1 MYKIIGGDRKEYGPV
16 SAAEVRRWLAEGR
29 LNGQSLIQAEG
40 SGDWKPLAA
49 YAEFAEA
56 LAQHATAQTVA
67 GSAPRPMNTT
77 VWSTDILARETDF
90 QIGSCLSRSWG
101 LLLNDFVLLA
111 VASCIVWLISLA
123 QFIPVADL
131 VYKILWGA
139 LYGGFYVLF
148 LKRIRSEPG
157 AVRDI
162 FGGFKS
168 SFGQLVLAGFLSSLL
183 AGIGSLFCILP
194 GIYLAVAWVFGVPL
208 VSDKRME
215 FWPAMELSRKVVN
228 RVWFKMLGLILLA
241 FLPMIL
247 ISLYAILKAMGLVL
261 PLIQQIIT
269 SWPPDLAQIKESV
282 WPIQARVIELGWLT
296 RMVLLINLPF
306 AVGALMY
313 AYEDLF
319 GARKT
324 PTA

>member
-16 SAAEVRRWLAEGR
+16 SPDEVRRWLAEGR
-29 LNGQSLIQAEG
+29 LNGQSPVQAEG
-40 SGDWKPLAA
+40 CGDWKPLTA
-49 YAEFAEA
+49 YAEFAES
-56 LAQHATAQTVA
+56 LGQHATAQTA
-67 GSAPRPMNTT
+67 TGSASPPVSPT
-77 VWSTDILARETDF
+77 VWSADILARDTDL
-90 QIGSCLSRSWG
+90 QVGSCLSRSWE

-111 VASCIVWLISLA
+111 VASGIVWLITLA

-148 LKRIRSEPG
+148 LKRIRGQPG
-157 AVRDI
+157 AVRDV

-183 AGIGSLFCILP
+183 AGIGFLFCILP
-194 GIYLAVAWVFGVPL
+194 GIYLAVAWVFSVPL
-208 VSDKRME
+208 VSDKGME
-215 FWPAMELSRKVVN
+215 FWPAMELSRKVVS
-228 RVWFKMLGLILLA
+228 RVWFKVLGLIVIA
-241 FLPMIL
+241 FVPMIL
-247 ISLYAILKAMGLVL
+247 VSLYAILKTMGLVL
-261 PLIQQIIT
+261 PLIREIIT
-269 SWPPDLAQIKESV
+269 SWPPDLAHVKESV
-282 WPIQARVIELGWLT
+282 WPIQTRVIELGWLT

-306 AVGALMY
+306 AVGALML